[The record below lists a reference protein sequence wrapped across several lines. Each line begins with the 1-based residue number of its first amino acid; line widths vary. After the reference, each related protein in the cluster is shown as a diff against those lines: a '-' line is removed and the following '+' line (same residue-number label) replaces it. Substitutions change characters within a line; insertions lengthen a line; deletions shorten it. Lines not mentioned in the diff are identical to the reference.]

1 MNKNIQ
7 SKKQKYNAALA
18 MAVLMTLGGFTFGTN
33 PTFAETNDKPVWVG
47 SYNAGAYKDGIFVSN
62 ADTTDNLVHI
72 GADVQTKVVNVTDS
86 VTSNNKAVYVGAYDK
101 LVANEGVN
109 ISNINFHDTTSTGEK
124 HGLYVFGATVEA
136 PTIRVDNLTTDS
148 TEALAGLVAGT
159 DVGYGMNKET
169 LKADSIYVGNVK
181 SDTSKY
187 VYGSLLQ
194 GALWQSFHEGQDNN
208 LTIENITGGADNAI
222 VGGIEVQFAN
232 STMSDCSYDITGDTV
247 ISNINSTQG
256 SAYGIMAKGSSTGSE
271 AAYMHLNNLKISDIH
286 GKDLSVGICGHVGD
300 IIVDNADINMTGKD
314 GYNGLYAEPVADAE
328 KAAVN
333 SFAVSGSLVGNI
345 KLDNAEGSYNIQGDI
360 LADRF
365 NLDKQVEVAIK
376 QLEDPKTLEQL
387 KEQLKEGHPDWTD
400 EQVDDF
406 INNQVADLVN
416 TLKNS
421 GHINLGGKLALY
433 GDVYAKCGG
442 NVNINLTKDSIFEGQ
457 ADNYADCDTFCSIV
471 WRKADLDGLNK
482 SALYKLFGFDS
493 MQEQLEMQGLP
504 IVGAG
509 KIDISM
515 KDDSIWKA
523 HGKSFVDT
531 LNFKDGGL
539 VDMHAEDGSSIT
551 AGKVTG
557 NGTFIMNL
565 SNNADKSDMLYVK
578 DFSEAGVQ
586 TIQANLKDGLK
597 PEDLKGMRF
606 ATTGGDDYKRNPN
619 EKFKVVLYKNQGV
632 NDVTYKVSNEAF
644 NVKNEK
650 FDPEATET
658 NEKFNGGKDG
668 AGTYKPGNDYITAIF
683 SGQSFTRETVDF
695 EKIQQDVNN
704 GTIEDW
710 DDLYD
715 ENGKFL
721 PQYIKKEII
730 ENPVKEGTN
739 WYLDTAVNTTSN
751 SGNIIKNAAALDYA
765 NAVTTDTLNKR
776 LGEARY
782 SNEGDGMW
790 ARVRHDRFGK
800 TNRYEGKNTMTELGY
815 DWKRCDTSYG
825 KHMQGAAVNYTTG
838 SADYKGVT
846 GESSTKRYGL
856 SFYDTQLRE
865 TGHYLDTVAKFG
877 RVSNKFTLEQEDEN
891 NVKADYHNNYYALS
905 FEYGR
910 KNPLENNWY
919 VEPQAQ
925 LQYTYL
931 ASTDYRTSQSTD
943 VQLSGTDSLI
953 GRVGFRIGREL
964 DDKTAFYVDAN
975 AYHEF
980 LGNQDILASDRT
992 GIMNATTHNDGIWYE
1007 AGVGISGKL
1016 NKNTNGFVQF
1026 TKGFG
1031 SDVEHTWS
1039 FEGGLNFTF

>member
-1 MNKNIQ
+1 
-7 SKKQKYNAALA
+7 

-314 GYNGLYAEPVADAE
+314 GYNGLYAEPVADVE

-333 SFAVSGSLVGNI
+333 SFAISGSLVGNI

-376 QLEDPKTLEQL
+376 QLEDPKTL
-387 KEQLKEGHPDWTD
+387 
-400 EQVDDF
+400 
-406 INNQVADLVN
+406 
-416 TLKNS
+416 
-421 GHINLGGKLALY
+421 
-433 GDVYAKCGG
+433 
-442 NVNINLTKDSIFEGQ
+442 
-457 ADNYADCDTFCSIV
+457 
-471 WRKADLDGLNK
+471 
-482 SALYKLFGFDS
+482 
-493 MQEQLEMQGLP
+493 EQLEMQGLP

-551 AGKVTG
+551 EGKVTG

-710 DDLYD
+710 YDLYD

-891 NVKADYHNNYYALS
+891 NVNADYHNNYYALS

-931 ASTDYRTSQSTD
+931 ASTEYRTSQSTD

>member
-1 MNKNIQ
+1 MYINEKKYNKMNKNIQ

-72 GADVQTKVVNVTDS
+72 GADVQTKVVNVNDS

-387 KEQLKEGHPDWTD
+387 
-400 EQVDDF
+400 
-406 INNQVADLVN
+406 
-416 TLKNS
+416 
-421 GHINLGGKLALY
+421 
-433 GDVYAKCGG
+433 
-442 NVNINLTKDSIFEGQ
+442 
-457 ADNYADCDTFCSIV
+457 
-471 WRKADLDGLNK
+471 
-482 SALYKLFGFDS
+482 
-493 MQEQLEMQGLP
+493 EMQGLP

-632 NDVTYKVSNEAF
+632 NDVTYKVGNEAF

-695 EKIQQDVNN
+695 EKIQQDINN

-891 NVKADYHNNYYALS
+891 NVNADYHNNYYALS

-964 DDKTAFYVDAN
+964 DDKTAFYVDDN

-1007 AGVGISGKL
+1007 AGVAFPV
-1016 NKNTNGFVQF
+1016 N
-1026 TKGFG
+1026 
-1031 SDVEHTWS
+1031 
-1039 FEGGLNFTF
+1039 

>member
-1 MNKNIQ
+1 MYINEKKYNKMNKNIQ

-124 HGLYVFGATVEA
+124 HGLYVFGSTVEA

-333 SFAVSGSLVGNI
+333 SFAISGSLVGNI

-710 DDLYD
+710 YDLYD

-739 WYLDTAVNTTSN
+739 GYLDTAVNTTSN

-856 SFYDTQLRE
+856 SFYDT
-865 TGHYLDTVAKFG
+865 
-877 RVSNKFTLEQEDEN
+877 
-891 NVKADYHNNYYALS
+891 
-905 FEYGR
+905 
-910 KNPLENNWY
+910 
-919 VEPQAQ
+919 
-925 LQYTYL
+925 
-931 ASTDYRTSQSTD
+931 
-943 VQLSGTDSLI
+943 
-953 GRVGFRIGREL
+953 
-964 DDKTAFYVDAN
+964 
-975 AYHEF
+975 
-980 LGNQDILASDRT
+980 
-992 GIMNATTHNDGIWYE
+992 
-1007 AGVGISGKL
+1007 
-1016 NKNTNGFVQF
+1016 
-1026 TKGFG
+1026 
-1031 SDVEHTWS
+1031 
-1039 FEGGLNFTF
+1039 

>member
-1 MNKNIQ
+1 
-7 SKKQKYNAALA
+7 

-256 SAYGIMAKGSSTGSE
+256 SAYGIMAKGFSTGSE

-328 KAAVN
+328 NAAVN
-333 SFAVSGSLVGNI
+333 SFAISGSLVGNI

-376 QLEDPKTLEQL
+376 QLEDPKTL
-387 KEQLKEGHPDWTD
+387 
-400 EQVDDF
+400 
-406 INNQVADLVN
+406 
-416 TLKNS
+416 
-421 GHINLGGKLALY
+421 
-433 GDVYAKCGG
+433 
-442 NVNINLTKDSIFEGQ
+442 
-457 ADNYADCDTFCSIV
+457 
-471 WRKADLDGLNK
+471 
-482 SALYKLFGFDS
+482 
-493 MQEQLEMQGLP
+493 EQLEMQGLP

-586 TIQANLKDGLK
+586 TIQAKLKDGLK

-606 ATTGGDDYKRNPN
+606 ATTCGDDYKRNPN

-632 NDVTYKVSNEAF
+632 NDVTHKVSNEAF

-695 EKIQQDVNN
+695 EKIQQDVKN

-891 NVKADYHNNYYALS
+891 NVNADYHNNYYALS

-931 ASTDYRTSQSTD
+931 ASTDYSTSQSTD

>member
-1 MNKNIQ
+1 
-7 SKKQKYNAALA
+7 

-124 HGLYVFGATVEA
+124 HGLYVFGSTVEA

-387 KEQLKEGHPDWTD
+387 
-400 EQVDDF
+400 
-406 INNQVADLVN
+406 
-416 TLKNS
+416 
-421 GHINLGGKLALY
+421 
-433 GDVYAKCGG
+433 
-442 NVNINLTKDSIFEGQ
+442 
-457 ADNYADCDTFCSIV
+457 
-471 WRKADLDGLNK
+471 
-482 SALYKLFGFDS
+482 
-493 MQEQLEMQGLP
+493 EMQGLP

-695 EKIQQDVNN
+695 EKIQQDVKN

-891 NVKADYHNNYYALS
+891 NVNADYHNNYYALS

>member
-1 MNKNIQ
+1 MYIKEKKYNKMNKNIQ

-109 ISNINFHDTTSTGEK
+109 ISNINFHNTTSTGEK

-387 KEQLKEGHPDWTD
+387 
-400 EQVDDF
+400 
-406 INNQVADLVN
+406 
-416 TLKNS
+416 
-421 GHINLGGKLALY
+421 
-433 GDVYAKCGG
+433 
-442 NVNINLTKDSIFEGQ
+442 
-457 ADNYADCDTFCSIV
+457 
-471 WRKADLDGLNK
+471 
-482 SALYKLFGFDS
+482 
-493 MQEQLEMQGLP
+493 EMQGLP

-715 ENGKFL
+715 ETGKFL

-790 ARVRHDRFGK
+790 ARVRHDPFGK

-891 NVKADYHNNYYALS
+891 NVNADYHNNYYALS

>member
-1 MNKNIQ
+1 
-7 SKKQKYNAALA
+7 

-62 ADTTDNLVHI
+62 ADTMDNLVHI

-232 STMSDCSYDITGDTV
+232 STMSDCSYDITGDNV

-387 KEQLKEGHPDWTD
+387 
-400 EQVDDF
+400 
-406 INNQVADLVN
+406 
-416 TLKNS
+416 
-421 GHINLGGKLALY
+421 
-433 GDVYAKCGG
+433 
-442 NVNINLTKDSIFEGQ
+442 
-457 ADNYADCDTFCSIV
+457 
-471 WRKADLDGLNK
+471 
-482 SALYKLFGFDS
+482 
-493 MQEQLEMQGLP
+493 EMQGLP

-597 PEDLKGMRF
+597 PEDSKGMRF

-751 SGNIIKNAAALDYA
+751 SGNIIKNAVALDYA

-891 NVKADYHNNYYALS
+891 NVNADYHNNYYALS

-931 ASTDYRTSQSTD
+931 ASTEYRTSQSTD

>member
-1 MNKNIQ
+1 
-7 SKKQKYNAALA
+7 

-62 ADTTDNLVHI
+62 ADTMDNLVHI

-101 LVANEGVN
+101 LVDNEGVN

-208 LTIENITGGADNAI
+208 FTIENITGGADNAI

-333 SFAVSGSLVGNI
+333 SFAISGSLVGNI

-376 QLEDPKTLEQL
+376 QLEDPKTL
-387 KEQLKEGHPDWTD
+387 
-400 EQVDDF
+400 
-406 INNQVADLVN
+406 
-416 TLKNS
+416 
-421 GHINLGGKLALY
+421 
-433 GDVYAKCGG
+433 
-442 NVNINLTKDSIFEGQ
+442 
-457 ADNYADCDTFCSIV
+457 
-471 WRKADLDGLNK
+471 
-482 SALYKLFGFDS
+482 
-493 MQEQLEMQGLP
+493 EQLEMQGLP

-891 NVKADYHNNYYALS
+891 NVNADYHNNYYALS

>member
-1 MNKNIQ
+1 MYIKEKKYNKMNKNIQ

-18 MAVLMTLGGFTFGTN
+18 MAVLMTF
-33 PTFAETNDKPVWVG
+33 
-47 SYNAGAYKDGIFVSN
+47 
-62 ADTTDNLVHI
+62 
-72 GADVQTKVVNVTDS
+72 
-86 VTSNNKAVYVGAYDK
+86 
-101 LVANEGVN
+101 
-109 ISNINFHDTTSTGEK
+109 
-124 HGLYVFGATVEA
+124 
-136 PTIRVDNLTTDS
+136 
-148 TEALAGLVAGT
+148 
-159 DVGYGMNKET
+159 
-169 LKADSIYVGNVK
+169 
-181 SDTSKY
+181 
-187 VYGSLLQ
+187 
-194 GALWQSFHEGQDNN
+194 
-208 LTIENITGGADNAI
+208 
-222 VGGIEVQFAN
+222 
-232 STMSDCSYDITGDTV
+232 
-247 ISNINSTQG
+247 
-256 SAYGIMAKGSSTGSE
+256 
-271 AAYMHLNNLKISDIH
+271 
-286 GKDLSVGICGHVGD
+286 
-300 IIVDNADINMTGKD
+300 
-314 GYNGLYAEPVADAE
+314 AE

-891 NVKADYHNNYYALS
+891 NVNADYHNNYYALS

-943 VQLSGTDSLI
+943 VQLSSTDSLI

-980 LGNQDILASDRT
+980 LGNQDILASDRS
-992 GIMNATTHNDGIWYE
+992 GIMNATTPNDGIWYE

>member
-1 MNKNIQ
+1 
-7 SKKQKYNAALA
+7 

-333 SFAVSGSLVGNI
+333 SFAISGSLVGNI

-376 QLEDPKTLEQL
+376 QLEDPKTL
-387 KEQLKEGHPDWTD
+387 
-400 EQVDDF
+400 
-406 INNQVADLVN
+406 
-416 TLKNS
+416 
-421 GHINLGGKLALY
+421 
-433 GDVYAKCGG
+433 
-442 NVNINLTKDSIFEGQ
+442 
-457 ADNYADCDTFCSIV
+457 
-471 WRKADLDGLNK
+471 
-482 SALYKLFGFDS
+482 
-493 MQEQLEMQGLP
+493 EQLEMQGLP

-632 NDVTYKVSNEAF
+632 NDVTHKVSNEAF

-891 NVKADYHNNYYALS
+891 NVNADYHNNYYALS

>member
-1 MNKNIQ
+1 
-7 SKKQKYNAALA
+7 

-109 ISNINFHDTTSTGEK
+109 ISNITFHDTTSTGEK

-387 KEQLKEGHPDWTD
+387 
-400 EQVDDF
+400 
-406 INNQVADLVN
+406 
-416 TLKNS
+416 
-421 GHINLGGKLALY
+421 
-433 GDVYAKCGG
+433 
-442 NVNINLTKDSIFEGQ
+442 
-457 ADNYADCDTFCSIV
+457 
-471 WRKADLDGLNK
+471 
-482 SALYKLFGFDS
+482 
-493 MQEQLEMQGLP
+493 EMQGLP

-695 EKIQQDVNN
+695 EKIQQDVKN

-891 NVKADYHNNYYALS
+891 NVNADYHNNYYALS

-1007 AGVGISGKL
+1007 AGVAFPV
-1016 NKNTNGFVQF
+1016 N
-1026 TKGFG
+1026 
-1031 SDVEHTWS
+1031 
-1039 FEGGLNFTF
+1039 

>member
-1 MNKNIQ
+1 MYIKEKKYNKMNKNIQ

-109 ISNINFHDTTSTGEK
+109 ISNINFHNTTSTGEK

-387 KEQLKEGHPDWTD
+387 
-400 EQVDDF
+400 
-406 INNQVADLVN
+406 
-416 TLKNS
+416 
-421 GHINLGGKLALY
+421 
-433 GDVYAKCGG
+433 
-442 NVNINLTKDSIFEGQ
+442 
-457 ADNYADCDTFCSIV
+457 
-471 WRKADLDGLNK
+471 
-482 SALYKLFGFDS
+482 
-493 MQEQLEMQGLP
+493 EMQGLP

-704 GTIEDW
+704 GTIEDC

-891 NVKADYHNNYYALS
+891 NVNADYHNNYYALS

-964 DDKTAFYVDAN
+964 DYKTAFYVDAN

>member
-1 MNKNIQ
+1 MYINEKKYNKMNKNIQ

-18 MAVLMTLGGFTFGTN
+18 MAVLMTF
-33 PTFAETNDKPVWVG
+33 
-47 SYNAGAYKDGIFVSN
+47 
-62 ADTTDNLVHI
+62 
-72 GADVQTKVVNVTDS
+72 
-86 VTSNNKAVYVGAYDK
+86 
-101 LVANEGVN
+101 
-109 ISNINFHDTTSTGEK
+109 
-124 HGLYVFGATVEA
+124 
-136 PTIRVDNLTTDS
+136 
-148 TEALAGLVAGT
+148 
-159 DVGYGMNKET
+159 
-169 LKADSIYVGNVK
+169 
-181 SDTSKY
+181 
-187 VYGSLLQ
+187 
-194 GALWQSFHEGQDNN
+194 
-208 LTIENITGGADNAI
+208 
-222 VGGIEVQFAN
+222 
-232 STMSDCSYDITGDTV
+232 
-247 ISNINSTQG
+247 
-256 SAYGIMAKGSSTGSE
+256 
-271 AAYMHLNNLKISDIH
+271 
-286 GKDLSVGICGHVGD
+286 
-300 IIVDNADINMTGKD
+300 
-314 GYNGLYAEPVADAE
+314 AE

-825 KHMQGAAVNYTTG
+825 KHMQGADVNYTTG

-856 SFYDTQLRE
+856 SFYDT
-865 TGHYLDTVAKFG
+865 
-877 RVSNKFTLEQEDEN
+877 
-891 NVKADYHNNYYALS
+891 
-905 FEYGR
+905 
-910 KNPLENNWY
+910 
-919 VEPQAQ
+919 
-925 LQYTYL
+925 
-931 ASTDYRTSQSTD
+931 
-943 VQLSGTDSLI
+943 
-953 GRVGFRIGREL
+953 
-964 DDKTAFYVDAN
+964 
-975 AYHEF
+975 
-980 LGNQDILASDRT
+980 
-992 GIMNATTHNDGIWYE
+992 
-1007 AGVGISGKL
+1007 
-1016 NKNTNGFVQF
+1016 
-1026 TKGFG
+1026 
-1031 SDVEHTWS
+1031 
-1039 FEGGLNFTF
+1039 

>member
-1 MNKNIQ
+1 
-7 SKKQKYNAALA
+7 

-300 IIVDNADINMTGKD
+300 IIVDNADINMPGKD

-721 PQYIKKEII
+721 PQYIKKSLKILLR
-730 ENPVKEGTN
+730 K
-739 WYLDTAVNTTSN
+739 
-751 SGNIIKNAAALDYA
+751 AL
-765 NAVTTDTLNKR
+765 
-776 LGEARY
+776 
-782 SNEGDGMW
+782 
-790 ARVRHDRFGK
+790 
-800 TNRYEGKNTMTELGY
+800 
-815 DWKRCDTSYG
+815 
-825 KHMQGAAVNYTTG
+825 
-838 SADYKGVT
+838 
-846 GESSTKRYGL
+846 
-856 SFYDTQLRE
+856 
-865 TGHYLDTVAKFG
+865 
-877 RVSNKFTLEQEDEN
+877 
-891 NVKADYHNNYYALS
+891 
-905 FEYGR
+905 
-910 KNPLENNWY
+910 
-919 VEPQAQ
+919 
-925 LQYTYL
+925 
-931 ASTDYRTSQSTD
+931 
-943 VQLSGTDSLI
+943 
-953 GRVGFRIGREL
+953 
-964 DDKTAFYVDAN
+964 
-975 AYHEF
+975 
-980 LGNQDILASDRT
+980 T
-992 GIMNATTHNDGIWYE
+992 GISTLLLILPATAATLLKMQLLLIMPM
-1007 AGVGISGKL
+1007 L
-1016 NKNTNGFVQF
+1016 
-1026 TKGFG
+1026 
-1031 SDVEHTWS
+1031 
-1039 FEGGLNFTF
+1039 

>member
-1 MNKNIQ
+1 
-7 SKKQKYNAALA
+7 

-101 LVANEGVN
+101 LVDNEGVN

-208 LTIENITGGADNAI
+208 FTIENITGGADNAI

-333 SFAVSGSLVGNI
+333 SFAISGSLVGNI

-376 QLEDPKTLEQL
+376 QLEDPKTL
-387 KEQLKEGHPDWTD
+387 
-400 EQVDDF
+400 
-406 INNQVADLVN
+406 
-416 TLKNS
+416 
-421 GHINLGGKLALY
+421 
-433 GDVYAKCGG
+433 
-442 NVNINLTKDSIFEGQ
+442 
-457 ADNYADCDTFCSIV
+457 
-471 WRKADLDGLNK
+471 
-482 SALYKLFGFDS
+482 
-493 MQEQLEMQGLP
+493 EQLEMQGLP

-586 TIQANLKDGLK
+586 TIQAKLKDGLK

-606 ATTGGDDYKRNPN
+606 ATTCGDDYKRNPN

-838 SADYKGVT
+838 SSDYKGVT

-891 NVKADYHNNYYALS
+891 NVNADYHNNYYALS

>member
-1 MNKNIQ
+1 
-7 SKKQKYNAALA
+7 

-333 SFAVSGSLVGNI
+333 SFAISGSLVGNI

-387 KEQLKEGHPDWTD
+387 
-400 EQVDDF
+400 
-406 INNQVADLVN
+406 
-416 TLKNS
+416 
-421 GHINLGGKLALY
+421 
-433 GDVYAKCGG
+433 
-442 NVNINLTKDSIFEGQ
+442 
-457 ADNYADCDTFCSIV
+457 
-471 WRKADLDGLNK
+471 
-482 SALYKLFGFDS
+482 
-493 MQEQLEMQGLP
+493 EMQGLP

-531 LNFKDGGL
+531 LNFKDSGL
-539 VDMHAEDGSSIT
+539 VDMHAEDGSSII

-751 SGNIIKNAAALDYA
+751 SGNIIKNAVALDYA

-891 NVKADYHNNYYALS
+891 NVNADYHNNYYALS

>member
-1 MNKNIQ
+1 MYINEKKYNKMNKNIQ

-18 MAVLMTLGGFTFGTN
+18 MAVLMTF
-33 PTFAETNDKPVWVG
+33 
-47 SYNAGAYKDGIFVSN
+47 
-62 ADTTDNLVHI
+62 
-72 GADVQTKVVNVTDS
+72 
-86 VTSNNKAVYVGAYDK
+86 
-101 LVANEGVN
+101 
-109 ISNINFHDTTSTGEK
+109 
-124 HGLYVFGATVEA
+124 
-136 PTIRVDNLTTDS
+136 
-148 TEALAGLVAGT
+148 
-159 DVGYGMNKET
+159 
-169 LKADSIYVGNVK
+169 
-181 SDTSKY
+181 
-187 VYGSLLQ
+187 
-194 GALWQSFHEGQDNN
+194 
-208 LTIENITGGADNAI
+208 
-222 VGGIEVQFAN
+222 
-232 STMSDCSYDITGDTV
+232 
-247 ISNINSTQG
+247 
-256 SAYGIMAKGSSTGSE
+256 
-271 AAYMHLNNLKISDIH
+271 
-286 GKDLSVGICGHVGD
+286 
-300 IIVDNADINMTGKD
+300 
-314 GYNGLYAEPVADAE
+314 AE

-891 NVKADYHNNYYALS
+891 NVNADYHNNYYALS

-980 LGNQDILASDRT
+980 LGNKDILASDRT

>member
-1 MNKNIQ
+1 
-7 SKKQKYNAALA
+7 
-18 MAVLMTLGGFTFGTN
+18 MAVLMTF
-33 PTFAETNDKPVWVG
+33 
-47 SYNAGAYKDGIFVSN
+47 
-62 ADTTDNLVHI
+62 
-72 GADVQTKVVNVTDS
+72 
-86 VTSNNKAVYVGAYDK
+86 
-101 LVANEGVN
+101 
-109 ISNINFHDTTSTGEK
+109 
-124 HGLYVFGATVEA
+124 
-136 PTIRVDNLTTDS
+136 
-148 TEALAGLVAGT
+148 
-159 DVGYGMNKET
+159 
-169 LKADSIYVGNVK
+169 
-181 SDTSKY
+181 
-187 VYGSLLQ
+187 
-194 GALWQSFHEGQDNN
+194 
-208 LTIENITGGADNAI
+208 
-222 VGGIEVQFAN
+222 
-232 STMSDCSYDITGDTV
+232 
-247 ISNINSTQG
+247 
-256 SAYGIMAKGSSTGSE
+256 
-271 AAYMHLNNLKISDIH
+271 
-286 GKDLSVGICGHVGD
+286 
-300 IIVDNADINMTGKD
+300 
-314 GYNGLYAEPVADAE
+314 AE

-668 AGTYKPGNDYITAIF
+668 AGTYKPENDYITAIF

-765 NAVTTDTLNKR
+765 NALTTDTLNKR

-856 SFYDTQLRE
+856 SFYDT
-865 TGHYLDTVAKFG
+865 
-877 RVSNKFTLEQEDEN
+877 
-891 NVKADYHNNYYALS
+891 
-905 FEYGR
+905 
-910 KNPLENNWY
+910 
-919 VEPQAQ
+919 
-925 LQYTYL
+925 
-931 ASTDYRTSQSTD
+931 
-943 VQLSGTDSLI
+943 
-953 GRVGFRIGREL
+953 
-964 DDKTAFYVDAN
+964 
-975 AYHEF
+975 
-980 LGNQDILASDRT
+980 
-992 GIMNATTHNDGIWYE
+992 
-1007 AGVGISGKL
+1007 
-1016 NKNTNGFVQF
+1016 
-1026 TKGFG
+1026 
-1031 SDVEHTWS
+1031 
-1039 FEGGLNFTF
+1039 

>member
-1 MNKNIQ
+1 
-7 SKKQKYNAALA
+7 
-18 MAVLMTLGGFTFGTN
+18 MTLGGFTFGTN

-101 LVANEGVN
+101 LVDNEGVN

-208 LTIENITGGADNAI
+208 FTIENITGGADNAI

-333 SFAVSGSLVGNI
+333 SFAISGSLVGNI

-376 QLEDPKTLEQL
+376 QLEDPKTL
-387 KEQLKEGHPDWTD
+387 
-400 EQVDDF
+400 
-406 INNQVADLVN
+406 
-416 TLKNS
+416 
-421 GHINLGGKLALY
+421 
-433 GDVYAKCGG
+433 
-442 NVNINLTKDSIFEGQ
+442 
-457 ADNYADCDTFCSIV
+457 
-471 WRKADLDGLNK
+471 
-482 SALYKLFGFDS
+482 
-493 MQEQLEMQGLP
+493 EQLEMQGLP

-838 SADYKGVT
+838 SSDYKGVT

-891 NVKADYHNNYYALS
+891 NVNADYHNNYYALS

>member
-1 MNKNIQ
+1 
-7 SKKQKYNAALA
+7 

-387 KEQLKEGHPDWTD
+387 
-400 EQVDDF
+400 
-406 INNQVADLVN
+406 
-416 TLKNS
+416 
-421 GHINLGGKLALY
+421 
-433 GDVYAKCGG
+433 
-442 NVNINLTKDSIFEGQ
+442 
-457 ADNYADCDTFCSIV
+457 
-471 WRKADLDGLNK
+471 
-482 SALYKLFGFDS
+482 
-493 MQEQLEMQGLP
+493 EMQGLP

-838 SADYKGVT
+838 SSDYKGVT

-891 NVKADYHNNYYALS
+891 NVNADYHNNYYALS

>member
-1 MNKNIQ
+1 
-7 SKKQKYNAALA
+7 

-387 KEQLKEGHPDWTD
+387 
-400 EQVDDF
+400 
-406 INNQVADLVN
+406 
-416 TLKNS
+416 
-421 GHINLGGKLALY
+421 
-433 GDVYAKCGG
+433 
-442 NVNINLTKDSIFEGQ
+442 
-457 ADNYADCDTFCSIV
+457 
-471 WRKADLDGLNK
+471 
-482 SALYKLFGFDS
+482 
-493 MQEQLEMQGLP
+493 EMQGLP

-597 PEDLKGMRF
+597 PEDSKGMRF

-751 SGNIIKNAAALDYA
+751 SGNIIKNAVALDYA

-891 NVKADYHNNYYALS
+891 NVNADYHNNYYALS

-931 ASTDYRTSQSTD
+931 ASTEYRTSQSTD

-980 LGNQDILASDRT
+980 LGNQDILVSDRT

>member
-1 MNKNIQ
+1 
-7 SKKQKYNAALA
+7 

-109 ISNINFHDTTSTGEK
+109 ISNINSHDTTSTGEK

-333 SFAVSGSLVGNI
+333 SFAISGSLVGNI

-376 QLEDPKTLEQL
+376 QLEDPKTL
-387 KEQLKEGHPDWTD
+387 
-400 EQVDDF
+400 
-406 INNQVADLVN
+406 
-416 TLKNS
+416 
-421 GHINLGGKLALY
+421 
-433 GDVYAKCGG
+433 
-442 NVNINLTKDSIFEGQ
+442 
-457 ADNYADCDTFCSIV
+457 
-471 WRKADLDGLNK
+471 
-482 SALYKLFGFDS
+482 
-493 MQEQLEMQGLP
+493 EQLEMQGLP

-891 NVKADYHNNYYALS
+891 NVNADYHNNYYALS

-964 DDKTAFYVDAN
+964 DYKTAFYVDAN

>member
-1 MNKNIQ
+1 
-7 SKKQKYNAALA
+7 

-169 LKADSIYVGNVK
+169 LKADSIYVGYVK

-256 SAYGIMAKGSSTGSE
+256 SAYGIMAKGFSTGSE

-333 SFAVSGSLVGNI
+333 SFAISGSLVGNI

-376 QLEDPKTLEQL
+376 QLEDPKTL
-387 KEQLKEGHPDWTD
+387 
-400 EQVDDF
+400 
-406 INNQVADLVN
+406 
-416 TLKNS
+416 
-421 GHINLGGKLALY
+421 
-433 GDVYAKCGG
+433 
-442 NVNINLTKDSIFEGQ
+442 
-457 ADNYADCDTFCSIV
+457 
-471 WRKADLDGLNK
+471 
-482 SALYKLFGFDS
+482 
-493 MQEQLEMQGLP
+493 EQLEMQGLP

-632 NDVTYKVSNEAF
+632 NDVTHKVSNEAF

-721 PQYIKKEII
+721 PQDIKKEII

-891 NVKADYHNNYYALS
+891 NVNADYHNNYYALS

>member
-1 MNKNIQ
+1 
-7 SKKQKYNAALA
+7 
-18 MAVLMTLGGFTFGTN
+18 
-33 PTFAETNDKPVWVG
+33 
-47 SYNAGAYKDGIFVSN
+47 
-62 ADTTDNLVHI
+62 
-72 GADVQTKVVNVTDS
+72 
-86 VTSNNKAVYVGAYDK
+86 
-101 LVANEGVN
+101 
-109 ISNINFHDTTSTGEK
+109 
-124 HGLYVFGATVEA
+124 
-136 PTIRVDNLTTDS
+136 
-148 TEALAGLVAGT
+148 
-159 DVGYGMNKET
+159 
-169 LKADSIYVGNVK
+169 
-181 SDTSKY
+181 
-187 VYGSLLQ
+187 
-194 GALWQSFHEGQDNN
+194 
-208 LTIENITGGADNAI
+208 
-222 VGGIEVQFAN
+222 
-232 STMSDCSYDITGDTV
+232 
-247 ISNINSTQG
+247 
-256 SAYGIMAKGSSTGSE
+256 
-271 AAYMHLNNLKISDIH
+271 MHLNNLKISDIH

-333 SFAVSGSLVGNI
+333 SFAISGSLVGNI

-668 AGTYKPGNDYITAIF
+668 AGTYKPENDYITAIF

-856 SFYDTQLRE
+856 SFYDT
-865 TGHYLDTVAKFG
+865 
-877 RVSNKFTLEQEDEN
+877 
-891 NVKADYHNNYYALS
+891 
-905 FEYGR
+905 
-910 KNPLENNWY
+910 
-919 VEPQAQ
+919 
-925 LQYTYL
+925 
-931 ASTDYRTSQSTD
+931 
-943 VQLSGTDSLI
+943 
-953 GRVGFRIGREL
+953 
-964 DDKTAFYVDAN
+964 
-975 AYHEF
+975 
-980 LGNQDILASDRT
+980 
-992 GIMNATTHNDGIWYE
+992 
-1007 AGVGISGKL
+1007 
-1016 NKNTNGFVQF
+1016 
-1026 TKGFG
+1026 
-1031 SDVEHTWS
+1031 
-1039 FEGGLNFTF
+1039 

>member
-1 MNKNIQ
+1 
-7 SKKQKYNAALA
+7 
-18 MAVLMTLGGFTFGTN
+18 MAVLMTLGAFTFGTN

-387 KEQLKEGHPDWTD
+387 
-400 EQVDDF
+400 
-406 INNQVADLVN
+406 
-416 TLKNS
+416 
-421 GHINLGGKLALY
+421 
-433 GDVYAKCGG
+433 
-442 NVNINLTKDSIFEGQ
+442 
-457 ADNYADCDTFCSIV
+457 
-471 WRKADLDGLNK
+471 
-482 SALYKLFGFDS
+482 
-493 MQEQLEMQGLP
+493 EMQGLP

-695 EKIQQDVNN
+695 EKIQQDVKN

-815 DWKRCDTSYG
+815 DWKRCYTSYG

-891 NVKADYHNNYYALS
+891 NVNADYHNNYYALS

>member
-1 MNKNIQ
+1 
-7 SKKQKYNAALA
+7 

-333 SFAVSGSLVGNI
+333 SFAISGSLVGNI

-376 QLEDPKTLEQL
+376 QLEDPKTL
-387 KEQLKEGHPDWTD
+387 
-400 EQVDDF
+400 
-406 INNQVADLVN
+406 
-416 TLKNS
+416 
-421 GHINLGGKLALY
+421 
-433 GDVYAKCGG
+433 
-442 NVNINLTKDSIFEGQ
+442 
-457 ADNYADCDTFCSIV
+457 
-471 WRKADLDGLNK
+471 
-482 SALYKLFGFDS
+482 
-493 MQEQLEMQGLP
+493 EQLEMQGLP

-751 SGNIIKNAAALDYA
+751 SGNIIKNAVALDYA

-891 NVKADYHNNYYALS
+891 NVNADYHNNYYALS

>member
-1 MNKNIQ
+1 
-7 SKKQKYNAALA
+7 

-387 KEQLKEGHPDWTD
+387 
-400 EQVDDF
+400 
-406 INNQVADLVN
+406 
-416 TLKNS
+416 
-421 GHINLGGKLALY
+421 
-433 GDVYAKCGG
+433 
-442 NVNINLTKDSIFEGQ
+442 
-457 ADNYADCDTFCSIV
+457 
-471 WRKADLDGLNK
+471 
-482 SALYKLFGFDS
+482 
-493 MQEQLEMQGLP
+493 EMQGLP

-704 GTIEDW
+704 GNIEDW

-765 NAVTTDTLNKR
+765 NAITTDTLNKR

-891 NVKADYHNNYYALS
+891 NVNADYHNNYYALS

-980 LGNQDILASDRT
+980 LGNQDILTSDRT

>member
-387 KEQLKEGHPDWTD
+387 
-400 EQVDDF
+400 
-406 INNQVADLVN
+406 
-416 TLKNS
+416 
-421 GHINLGGKLALY
+421 
-433 GDVYAKCGG
+433 
-442 NVNINLTKDSIFEGQ
+442 
-457 ADNYADCDTFCSIV
+457 
-471 WRKADLDGLNK
+471 
-482 SALYKLFGFDS
+482 
-493 MQEQLEMQGLP
+493 EMQGLP

-597 PEDLKGMRF
+597 PEDSKGMRF

-751 SGNIIKNAAALDYA
+751 SGNIIKNAVALDYA

-891 NVKADYHNNYYALS
+891 NVNADYHNNYYALS

-931 ASTDYRTSQSTD
+931 ASTEYRTSQSTD

>member
-1 MNKNIQ
+1 M
-7 SKKQKYNAALA
+7 
-18 MAVLMTLGGFTFGTN
+18 
-33 PTFAETNDKPVWVG
+33 
-47 SYNAGAYKDGIFVSN
+47 
-62 ADTTDNLVHI
+62 
-72 GADVQTKVVNVTDS
+72 
-86 VTSNNKAVYVGAYDK
+86 
-101 LVANEGVN
+101 
-109 ISNINFHDTTSTGEK
+109 
-124 HGLYVFGATVEA
+124 
-136 PTIRVDNLTTDS
+136 
-148 TEALAGLVAGT
+148 
-159 DVGYGMNKET
+159 
-169 LKADSIYVGNVK
+169 
-181 SDTSKY
+181 
-187 VYGSLLQ
+187 LQ

-256 SAYGIMAKGSSTGSE
+256 SAYGIMAKGFSTGSE

-300 IIVDNADINMTGKD
+300 IIVDNADINMPGKD

-333 SFAVSGSLVGNI
+333 SFAISGSLVGNI

-376 QLEDPKTLEQL
+376 QLEDPKTL
-387 KEQLKEGHPDWTD
+387 
-400 EQVDDF
+400 
-406 INNQVADLVN
+406 
-416 TLKNS
+416 
-421 GHINLGGKLALY
+421 
-433 GDVYAKCGG
+433 
-442 NVNINLTKDSIFEGQ
+442 
-457 ADNYADCDTFCSIV
+457 
-471 WRKADLDGLNK
+471 
-482 SALYKLFGFDS
+482 
-493 MQEQLEMQGLP
+493 EQLEMQGLP

-586 TIQANLKDGLK
+586 TIQAKLKDGLK

-632 NDVTYKVSNEAF
+632 NDVTHKVSNEAF

-695 EKIQQDVNN
+695 EKIQQDVKN

-891 NVKADYHNNYYALS
+891 NVNADYHNNYYALS

>member
-208 LTIENITGGADNAI
+208 FTIENITGGADYAI

-232 STMSDCSYDITGDTV
+232 STMSDCSYDITGDNV

-256 SAYGIMAKGSSTGSE
+256 SAYGIMAKGFSTGSE

-286 GKDLSVGICGHVGD
+286 DKDLSVGICGHVGD

-333 SFAVSGSLVGNI
+333 SFTISGSLVGNI

-376 QLEDPKTLEQL
+376 QLEDPKTL
-387 KEQLKEGHPDWTD
+387 
-400 EQVDDF
+400 
-406 INNQVADLVN
+406 
-416 TLKNS
+416 
-421 GHINLGGKLALY
+421 
-433 GDVYAKCGG
+433 
-442 NVNINLTKDSIFEGQ
+442 
-457 ADNYADCDTFCSIV
+457 
-471 WRKADLDGLNK
+471 
-482 SALYKLFGFDS
+482 
-493 MQEQLEMQGLP
+493 EQLEMQGLP

-751 SGNIIKNAAALDYA
+751 SGNIIKNAVALDYA

-891 NVKADYHNNYYALS
+891 NVNADYHNNYYALS

>member
-1 MNKNIQ
+1 
-7 SKKQKYNAALA
+7 

-109 ISNINFHDTTSTGEK
+109 ISNINSHDTTSTGEK

-300 IIVDNADINMTGKD
+300 IIVDNADINMPGKD

-333 SFAVSGSLVGNI
+333 SFAISGSLVGNI
-345 KLDNAEGSYNIQGDI
+345 KLDNAEVSYNIQGDI

-376 QLEDPKTLEQL
+376 QLEDPKTL
-387 KEQLKEGHPDWTD
+387 
-400 EQVDDF
+400 
-406 INNQVADLVN
+406 
-416 TLKNS
+416 
-421 GHINLGGKLALY
+421 
-433 GDVYAKCGG
+433 
-442 NVNINLTKDSIFEGQ
+442 
-457 ADNYADCDTFCSIV
+457 
-471 WRKADLDGLNK
+471 
-482 SALYKLFGFDS
+482 
-493 MQEQLEMQGLP
+493 EQLEMQGLP

-891 NVKADYHNNYYALS
+891 NVNADYHNNYYALS

>member
-1 MNKNIQ
+1 
-7 SKKQKYNAALA
+7 

-208 LTIENITGGADNAI
+208 FTIENITGGADNAI

-232 STMSDCSYDITGDTV
+232 STMSDCSYDITGDNV

-387 KEQLKEGHPDWTD
+387 
-400 EQVDDF
+400 
-406 INNQVADLVN
+406 
-416 TLKNS
+416 
-421 GHINLGGKLALY
+421 
-433 GDVYAKCGG
+433 
-442 NVNINLTKDSIFEGQ
+442 
-457 ADNYADCDTFCSIV
+457 
-471 WRKADLDGLNK
+471 
-482 SALYKLFGFDS
+482 
-493 MQEQLEMQGLP
+493 EMQGLP

-523 HGKSFVDT
+523 HGKSFVDM

-597 PEDLKGMRF
+597 PEDSKGMRF

-632 NDVTYKVSNEAF
+632 NDVTHKVSNEAF

-891 NVKADYHNNYYALS
+891 NVNADYHNNYYALS

>member
-1 MNKNIQ
+1 MYIKEKKYNKMNKNIQ

-109 ISNINFHDTTSTGEK
+109 ISNINFHNTTSTGEK

-387 KEQLKEGHPDWTD
+387 
-400 EQVDDF
+400 
-406 INNQVADLVN
+406 
-416 TLKNS
+416 
-421 GHINLGGKLALY
+421 
-433 GDVYAKCGG
+433 
-442 NVNINLTKDSIFEGQ
+442 
-457 ADNYADCDTFCSIV
+457 
-471 WRKADLDGLNK
+471 
-482 SALYKLFGFDS
+482 
-493 MQEQLEMQGLP
+493 EMQGLP

-704 GTIEDW
+704 GTIEDC

-891 NVKADYHNNYYALS
+891 NVNADYHNNYYALS

>member
-18 MAVLMTLGGFTFGTN
+18 MAVLMTF
-33 PTFAETNDKPVWVG
+33 
-47 SYNAGAYKDGIFVSN
+47 
-62 ADTTDNLVHI
+62 
-72 GADVQTKVVNVTDS
+72 
-86 VTSNNKAVYVGAYDK
+86 
-101 LVANEGVN
+101 
-109 ISNINFHDTTSTGEK
+109 
-124 HGLYVFGATVEA
+124 
-136 PTIRVDNLTTDS
+136 
-148 TEALAGLVAGT
+148 
-159 DVGYGMNKET
+159 
-169 LKADSIYVGNVK
+169 
-181 SDTSKY
+181 
-187 VYGSLLQ
+187 
-194 GALWQSFHEGQDNN
+194 
-208 LTIENITGGADNAI
+208 
-222 VGGIEVQFAN
+222 
-232 STMSDCSYDITGDTV
+232 
-247 ISNINSTQG
+247 
-256 SAYGIMAKGSSTGSE
+256 
-271 AAYMHLNNLKISDIH
+271 
-286 GKDLSVGICGHVGD
+286 
-300 IIVDNADINMTGKD
+300 
-314 GYNGLYAEPVADAE
+314 AE

-345 KLDNAEGSYNIQGDI
+345 KLDNAEGSYNIQGYI

-891 NVKADYHNNYYALS
+891 NVNADYHNNYYALS

-980 LGNQDILASDRT
+980 LGNQDILASDRS
-992 GIMNATTHNDGIWYE
+992 GIMNATTPNDGIWYE

>member
-1 MNKNIQ
+1 
-7 SKKQKYNAALA
+7 

-333 SFAVSGSLVGNI
+333 SFAISGSLVGNI

-376 QLEDPKTLEQL
+376 QLEDPKTL
-387 KEQLKEGHPDWTD
+387 
-400 EQVDDF
+400 
-406 INNQVADLVN
+406 
-416 TLKNS
+416 
-421 GHINLGGKLALY
+421 
-433 GDVYAKCGG
+433 
-442 NVNINLTKDSIFEGQ
+442 
-457 ADNYADCDTFCSIV
+457 
-471 WRKADLDGLNK
+471 
-482 SALYKLFGFDS
+482 
-493 MQEQLEMQGLP
+493 EQLEMQGLP

-632 NDVTYKVSNEAF
+632 NDVTHKVSNEAF

-838 SADYKGVT
+838 SSDYKGVT

-891 NVKADYHNNYYALS
+891 NVNADYHNNYYALS

>member
-1 MNKNIQ
+1 
-7 SKKQKYNAALA
+7 

-194 GALWQSFHEGQDNN
+194 SALWQSFHEGQDNN

-387 KEQLKEGHPDWTD
+387 
-400 EQVDDF
+400 
-406 INNQVADLVN
+406 
-416 TLKNS
+416 
-421 GHINLGGKLALY
+421 
-433 GDVYAKCGG
+433 
-442 NVNINLTKDSIFEGQ
+442 
-457 ADNYADCDTFCSIV
+457 
-471 WRKADLDGLNK
+471 
-482 SALYKLFGFDS
+482 
-493 MQEQLEMQGLP
+493 EMQGLP

-551 AGKVTG
+551 EGKVTG

-710 DDLYD
+710 YDLYD

-825 KHMQGAAVNYTTG
+825 KHM
-838 SADYKGVT
+838 
-846 GESSTKRYGL
+846 
-856 SFYDTQLRE
+856 
-865 TGHYLDTVAKFG
+865 
-877 RVSNKFTLEQEDEN
+877 
-891 NVKADYHNNYYALS
+891 
-905 FEYGR
+905 
-910 KNPLENNWY
+910 
-919 VEPQAQ
+919 
-925 LQYTYL
+925 
-931 ASTDYRTSQSTD
+931 
-943 VQLSGTDSLI
+943 
-953 GRVGFRIGREL
+953 
-964 DDKTAFYVDAN
+964 
-975 AYHEF
+975 
-980 LGNQDILASDRT
+980 
-992 GIMNATTHNDGIWYE
+992 
-1007 AGVGISGKL
+1007 
-1016 NKNTNGFVQF
+1016 
-1026 TKGFG
+1026 
-1031 SDVEHTWS
+1031 
-1039 FEGGLNFTF
+1039 

>member
-1 MNKNIQ
+1 M
-7 SKKQKYNAALA
+7 
-18 MAVLMTLGGFTFGTN
+18 
-33 PTFAETNDKPVWVG
+33 
-47 SYNAGAYKDGIFVSN
+47 
-62 ADTTDNLVHI
+62 
-72 GADVQTKVVNVTDS
+72 
-86 VTSNNKAVYVGAYDK
+86 
-101 LVANEGVN
+101 
-109 ISNINFHDTTSTGEK
+109 
-124 HGLYVFGATVEA
+124 
-136 PTIRVDNLTTDS
+136 TTDS

-300 IIVDNADINMTGKD
+300 IIVDSADINMTGKD

-328 KAAVN
+328 NAAVN
-333 SFAVSGSLVGNI
+333 SFAISGSLVGNI

-376 QLEDPKTLEQL
+376 QLEDPKTL
-387 KEQLKEGHPDWTD
+387 
-400 EQVDDF
+400 
-406 INNQVADLVN
+406 
-416 TLKNS
+416 
-421 GHINLGGKLALY
+421 
-433 GDVYAKCGG
+433 
-442 NVNINLTKDSIFEGQ
+442 
-457 ADNYADCDTFCSIV
+457 
-471 WRKADLDGLNK
+471 
-482 SALYKLFGFDS
+482 
-493 MQEQLEMQGLP
+493 EQLEMQGLP

-695 EKIQQDVNN
+695 EKIQQDVKN

-891 NVKADYHNNYYALS
+891 NVNADYHNNYYALS

>member
-387 KEQLKEGHPDWTD
+387 
-400 EQVDDF
+400 
-406 INNQVADLVN
+406 
-416 TLKNS
+416 
-421 GHINLGGKLALY
+421 
-433 GDVYAKCGG
+433 
-442 NVNINLTKDSIFEGQ
+442 
-457 ADNYADCDTFCSIV
+457 
-471 WRKADLDGLNK
+471 
-482 SALYKLFGFDS
+482 
-493 MQEQLEMQGLP
+493 EMQGLP

-597 PEDLKGMRF
+597 PEDSKGMRF

-751 SGNIIKNAAALDYA
+751 SGNIIKNAVALDYA

-825 KHMQGAAVNYTTG
+825 KHM
-838 SADYKGVT
+838 
-846 GESSTKRYGL
+846 
-856 SFYDTQLRE
+856 
-865 TGHYLDTVAKFG
+865 
-877 RVSNKFTLEQEDEN
+877 
-891 NVKADYHNNYYALS
+891 
-905 FEYGR
+905 
-910 KNPLENNWY
+910 
-919 VEPQAQ
+919 
-925 LQYTYL
+925 
-931 ASTDYRTSQSTD
+931 
-943 VQLSGTDSLI
+943 
-953 GRVGFRIGREL
+953 
-964 DDKTAFYVDAN
+964 
-975 AYHEF
+975 
-980 LGNQDILASDRT
+980 
-992 GIMNATTHNDGIWYE
+992 
-1007 AGVGISGKL
+1007 
-1016 NKNTNGFVQF
+1016 
-1026 TKGFG
+1026 
-1031 SDVEHTWS
+1031 
-1039 FEGGLNFTF
+1039 